1 MKISKLLSK
10 HKIITNKLNVG
21 IDKHKHLL
29 KKKLT
34 SASIKTI
41 STENGKSF
49 LLKSFTT
56 HNLIT
61 FALTLQEDFESLISE
76 ILSKV
81 FESVDKAILK
91 K

>member
-1 MKISKLLSK
+1 MKK
-10 HKIITNKLNVG
+10 NQ
-21 IDKHKHLL
+21 
-29 KKKLT
+29 T
-34 SASIKTI
+34 STSIKTI

-56 HNLIT
+56 NNLIT
-61 FALTLQEDFESLISE
+61 FPLIFQEDFEELISE